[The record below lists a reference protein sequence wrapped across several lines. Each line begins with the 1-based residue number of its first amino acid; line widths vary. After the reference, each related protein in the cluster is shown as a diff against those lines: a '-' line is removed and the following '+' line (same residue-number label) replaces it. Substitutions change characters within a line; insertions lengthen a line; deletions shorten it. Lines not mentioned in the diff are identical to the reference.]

1 MTSTHNILY
10 SMRDQ
15 LSVKDDMNSHFGAI
29 VSADDDTS
37 EKKMSNQ
44 YFAEENVNFEEMRS
58 AENIDYN
65 KLEIREENNNRFLDQ
80 RS

>member
-1 MTSTHNILY
+1 
-10 SMRDQ
+10 
-15 LSVKDDMNSHFGAI
+15 
-29 VSADDDTS
+29 
-37 EKKMSNQ
+37 
-44 YFAEENVNFEEMRS
+44 VNFEDMRS